1 MSAGETPSAEQPS
14 SGSSRFPDPFAPDS
28 PPPQARQPRP
38 PAQQSGSPSQQSG
51 PQVAD
56 PAVGSAAGDERLRPP
71 APVPSVGASAPPLH
85 PATASA
91 DTRPTD
97 PSADRPVAPGAQDLP
112 WKATAER
119 RDLWG
124 PKQTALE
131 GTVRGPASREVSA
144 PRPSWLVRL
153 GAPVVLGGLA
163 GLAALLVVLGT
174 GLGGPV
180 LALGAAVGVGA
191 VALGGVGVAVNRPR
205 SGSAERPVIDASVAG
220 GTREVLKRILEADA
234 ATRDRVAQLRP
245 QASAAPATQVL
256 DDVDALLTRIDALV
270 GAEQLQ
276 QMRPSAGEVTML
288 EGIATRYVPDLVD
301 AAADIISFLRTFAGS
316 AREEALENL
325 ASIDRQLD
333 VLGEGVERIESD
345 LVGGVSRSLEVH
357 SEFLRQRFADQH
369 LDPIIDV

>member
-1 MSAGETPSAEQPS
+1 MSAGETPSAEPPS

-28 PPPQARQPRP
+28 PPPQAHQPRP
-38 PAQQSGSPSQQSG
+38 PAQHSGSPAQQSG

-56 PAVGSAAGDERLRPP
+56 PAVGSASGTEPLSEP
-71 APVPSVGASAPPLH
+71 APAPSAGASAATPH
-85 PATASA
+85 PAT
-91 DTRPTD
+91 
-97 PSADRPVAPGAQDLP
+97 PSADGPSAGPGAQDLP

-144 PRPSWLVRL
+144 ARPSWLVRL

-220 GTREVLKRILEADA
+220 GTREVLERILEADA

-316 AREEALENL
+316 AREEALANL

-333 VLGEGVERIESD
+333 VLAEGVERIESD

>member
-1 MSAGETPSAEQPS
+1 MSAGETPSAKQPS
-14 SGSSRFPDPFAPDS
+14 SGSSRLPDPSTPDS
-28 PPPQARQPRP
+28 QAP
-38 PAQQSGSPSQQSG
+38 
-51 PQVAD
+51 
-56 PAVGSAAGDERLRPP
+56 
-71 APVPSVGASAPPLH
+71 SAPG
-85 PATASA
+85 
-91 DTRPTD
+91 D
-97 PSADRPVAPGAQDLP
+97 QDLP

-153 GAPVVLGGLA
+153 GAPVGLGGLA
-163 GLAALLVVLGT
+163 GLASLLVVLGT

-191 VALGGVGVAVNRPR
+191 LGGVGVAVNRPR
-205 SGSAERPVIDASVAG
+205 TGSAERPVIDASVTG
-220 GTREVLKRILEADA
+220 GTREVLERILEADET
-234 ATRDRVAQLRP
+234 TRARVRELRP
-245 QASAAPATQVL
+245 QAAAAPAMQVL
-256 DDVDALLTRIDALV
+256 DDVDSLLTRIDALV

-276 QMRPSAGEVTML
+276 AMRPSAGEVTML

-301 AAADIISFLRTFAGS
+301 AAADVISFLRTFAGS

>member
-28 PPPQARQPRP
+28 PPPQALQPEP
-38 PAQQSGSPSQQSG
+38 PAQQ
-51 PQVAD
+51 
-56 PAVGSAAGDERLRPP
+56 
-71 APVPSVGASAPPLH
+71 
-85 PATASA
+85 
-91 DTRPTD
+91 PT
-97 PSADRPVAPGAQDLP
+97 PSADGPSAAPGAQDLP

-153 GAPVVLGGLA
+153 GAPAVLGGLA
-163 GLAALLVVLGT
+163 GLATLLVVLGA

-180 LALGAAVGVGA
+180 LALGAAVGIGA

-205 SGSAERPVIDASVAG
+205 TGSAERPVIDASVAG
-220 GTREVLKRILEADA
+220 GTREVLERILEADA

-276 QMRPSAGEVTML
+276 AMRPSAGEVTML

-316 AREEALENL
+316 AREEALANL

-345 LVGGVSRSLEVH
+345 LVGGVSHSLEVH

>member
-28 PPPQARQPRP
+28 PPPQAHQPEP
-38 PAQQSGSPSQQSG
+38 PAQ
-51 PQVAD
+51 
-56 PAVGSAAGDERLRPP
+56 
-71 APVPSVGASAPPLH
+71 
-85 PATASA
+85 
-91 DTRPTD
+91 RPT
-97 PSADRPVAPGAQDLP
+97 PSADGPSAAPGAQDLP
-112 WKATAER
+112 WKATADR

-163 GLAALLVVLGT
+163 GLATLLVVLGT

-191 VALGGVGVAVNRPR
+191 VALGGVGVAANRPR
-205 SGSAERPVIDASVAG
+205 TGSAERPVIDASVAG
-220 GTREVLKRILEADA
+220 GTREVLERILEADET
-234 ATRDRVAQLRP
+234 TRSRVRQLRP
-245 QASAAPATQVL
+245 QAAAAPAMQVL

-276 QMRPSAGEVTML
+276 AMRPSAGEVTML

-301 AAADIISFLRTFAGS
+301 AAADIIGFLRTFAGS

>member
-28 PPPQARQPRP
+28 PPPQAHQPEP
-38 PAQQSGSPSQQSG
+38 PAQ
-51 PQVAD
+51 
-56 PAVGSAAGDERLRPP
+56 
-71 APVPSVGASAPPLH
+71 
-85 PATASA
+85 
-91 DTRPTD
+91 RPT
-97 PSADRPVAPGAQDLP
+97 PSADGPSAAPGAQDLP

-163 GLAALLVVLGT
+163 GLATLLVVLGT

-220 GTREVLKRILEADA
+220 GTRAVLERILEADA
-234 ATRDRVAQLRP
+234 STRDRVAQLRP

-256 DDVDALLTRIDALV
+256 DDVDSLLTRIDALV
-270 GAEQLQ
+270 GAEHLQ
-276 QMRPSAGEVTML
+276 EMRPSAGEVTML

-301 AAADIISFLRTFAGS
+301 AAAEIIGFLRTFAGS
-316 AREEALENL
+316 AREEALANL

>member
-1 MSAGETPSAEQPS
+1 MSAGETPSAERPS
-14 SGSSRFPDPFAPDS
+14 SGSSRLPDPSTPDS
-28 PPPQARQPRP
+28 Q
-38 PAQQSGSPSQQSG
+38 
-51 PQVAD
+51 
-56 PAVGSAAGDERLRPP
+56 
-71 APVPSVGASAPPLH
+71 VPS
-85 PATASA
+85 
-91 DTRPTD
+91 
-97 PSADRPVAPGAQDLP
+97 APGAQDLP

-124 PKQTALE
+124 PKNKALE

-144 PRPSWLVRL
+144 PRPSWMVRL
-153 GAPVVLGGLA
+153 GVPAVTGALA
-163 GLAALLVVLGT
+163 GLAALLIVLGT

-180 LALGAAVGVGA
+180 LALGAAAGVGVL
-191 VALGGVGVAVNRPR
+191 ALGGVGAAVNRPR
-205 SGSAERPVIDASVAG
+205 RAAEERPVIDASAPD
-220 GTREVLKRILEADA
+220 GTREVLERILA
-234 ATRDRVAQLRP
+234 ANRTTSGAVEQLRP

-270 GAEQLQ
+270 RAEQLQ
-276 QMRPSAGEVTML
+276 ELRPSAGEVSML

-301 AAADIISFLRTFAGS
+301 AAADIIGFLRTFAGS

-345 LVGGVSRSLEVH
+345 LVGGVSHSLEVH
-357 SEFLRQRFADQH
+357 SEFLRQRFTDQH